1 MEKVAD
7 FGSLSTVLVK
17 PFKYQTKRELL
28 TFDSNVSVWTFGVH
42 KMSDSVIFFLW
53 TLECVLN
60 LTLPQMFKMKTFGKW
75 EDYRSL
81 NSSFLNLNI

>member
-42 KMSDSVIFFLW
+42 KMSDSVIFFFMDFRMCA
-53 TLECVLN
+53 E
-60 LTLPQMFKMKTFGKW
+60 F
-75 EDYRSL
+75 
-81 NSSFLNLNI
+81 NSSSNV

>member
-42 KMSDSVIFFLW
+42 KMSDSVIFFFYGL
-53 TLECVLN
+53 
-60 LTLPQMFKMKTFGKW
+60 
-75 EDYRSL
+75 
-81 NSSFLNLNI
+81 